1 MIGSIFRVFYFIGL
15 IVGLAIQVLHT
26 RQSQQNRITRDRKTG
41 LDTLLT
47 NLASLGVLLPLIYVL
62 SPWLDFADYRLPTWA
77 GWVGAAVF
85 VVALWLLWR
94 SHADL
99 GRNWW
104 SSLEIREGHTL
115 VTQGAFRYIRHPMYA
130 SYWLWGIAQALLI
143 QNWIA
148 GLPGLVLL
156 LPWYLLRVPREEQM
170 MLEHF
175 GEEYRLYINRT
186 GRVIPLLWRQLAT
199 LREAAGSDAR
209 SRMAKNFWNNDWDN
223 GGYDSNL

>member
-1 MIGSIFRVFYFIGL
+1 MIGSIFKVFYCIGL
-15 IVGLAIQVLHT
+15 IVASAIQALHM
-26 RQSQQNRITRDRKTG
+26 RRSKRNRVTRDRKTG
-41 LDTLLT
+41 PDTLLT

-99 GRNWW
+99 GHNWW
-104 SSLEIREGHTL
+104 LSLEIREGHTL
-115 VTQGAFRYIRHPMYA
+115 VTQGVFRYIRHPMYA
-130 SYWLWGIAQALLI
+130 SYWLWGVAQALLI

-148 GLPGLVLL
+148 GLSGLFFL

-175 GEEYRLYINRT
+175 GEEYRSYINRT
-186 GRVIPLLWRQLAT
+186 GRVIPLLWR
-199 LREAAGSDAR
+199 
-209 SRMAKNFWNNDWDN
+209 
-223 GGYDSNL
+223 